1 MKRFWTSLLG
11 FASLLALLSANKA
24 QGHAAK
30 GVKRSSAQGACS
42 FATALDAV
50 ASAAELAATEAAA
63 RSANASAWQEA
74 LATALSKTNNAT
86 AVDALGTAAA
96 LQSMNAQ
103 VGAVALRLAREAAA
117 WAVDIRSAV
126 FAFSAL
132 SGGTTSGK
140 LCISKQSDSDETAE
154 FSTQDAQYAYDAI
167 CVPKTAEV
175 EALAKDA
182 LKNGIEKMLANGKGK
197 LPNLAE
203 KVLAESSSGETFKA
217 PESTTTGVNTADDA
231 TEGQACPLVVY
242 RSKGRTHKHGGIIAK
257 TSAKERTLI
266 WGRWWQV
273 TPAHHSTASHHD
285 GPGSSAANSA
295 ITIDTKATA
304 TWTDIKS
311 KLEQLRTLIANVQK
325 KCNTAAGNLCAPI
338 TEQDQ
343 ETLQRMATPPKAQTT
358 STKQTTRNKGAA
370 QQHNGHPQEHDTAAE
385 TSTTCP
391 TGTRWNQGTEQCETD
406 GTGKAPQASSAHSTA
421 THKTLPA
428 ALLLATLRTTQHI

>member
-50 ASAAELAATEAAA
+50 ASAAELAATEAAE

-132 SGGTTSGK
+132 SGGGSSGK
-140 LCISKQSDSDETAE
+140 LCISKQSDNDETAA
-154 FSTQDAQYAYDAI
+154 FSQQDAQYAFDAI
-167 CVPKTAEV
+167 CEPETAAV

-182 LKNGIEKMLANGKGK
+182 LKTALKRCSQTETANCRTWQKRY
-197 LPNLAE
+197 LPQATAGHSKHRKVQQRESTQQTRQRGAGLPASRLQVARRQSQARRHHRKDQRQRENAHLGTVVASHTSTPQHGQSPRRARKPSSRLRNHHRHQSNSNVDKHKKQARGTQNTHCKRAE
-203 KVLAESSSGETFKA
+203 KVQHSSRE
-217 PESTTTGVNTADDA
+217 P
-231 TEGQACPLVVY
+231 
-242 RSKGRTHKHGGIIAK
+242 
-257 TSAKERTLI
+257 
-266 WGRWWQV
+266 
-273 TPAHHSTASHHD
+273 
-285 GPGSSAANSA
+285 
-295 ITIDTKATA
+295 
-304 TWTDIKS
+304 
-311 KLEQLRTLIANVQK
+311 LRTN
-325 KCNTAAGNLCAPI
+325 N
-338 TEQDQ
+338 
-343 ETLQRMATPPKAQTT
+343 R
-358 STKQTTRNKGAA
+358 TRPRN
-370 QQHNGHPQEHDTAAE
+370 
-385 TSTTCP
+385 
-391 TGTRWNQGTEQCETD
+391 
-406 GTGKAPQASSAHSTA
+406 TA
-421 THKTLPA
+421 THGHTAKSTGDEHKA
-428 ALLLATLRTTQHI
+428 NDKKQGCRTTTQRPPTRTRHRRGNINHLPNGHQVEPRN

>member
-50 ASAAELAATEAAA
+50 ASAAELAATEAAE

-132 SGGTTSGK
+132 SGGGSSGK
-140 LCISKQSDSDETAE
+140 LCISKEGDSDETAA
-154 FSTQDAQYAYDAI
+154 FSTQDAQYAFDAI
-167 CVPKTAEV
+167 CEPETTEV

-182 LKNGIEKMLANGKGK
+182 LKDGIEKMLANGNSK

-203 KVLAESSSGETFKA
+203 KVLATSNSRTFEA
-217 PESTTTGVNTADDA
+217 PDSTSTGVNTADNAD
-231 TEGQACPLVVY
+231 EGQACPLVVY
-242 RSKGRTHKHGGIIAK
+242 RSQGSSHKHGGIIAK

-266 WGRWWQV
+266 WGRGGKSHQHTTARPV
-273 TPAHHSTASHHD
+273 TTTGQEAKQPTPQSPST
-285 GPGSSAANSA
+285 P
-295 ITIDTKATA
+295 K
-304 TWTDIKS
+304 
-311 KLEQLRTLIANVQK
+311 QQ
-325 KCNTAAGNLCAPI
+325 
-338 TEQDQ
+338 
-343 ETLQRMATPPKAQTT
+343 QRGQT
-358 STKQTTRNKGAA
+358 
-370 QQHNGHPQEHDTAAE
+370 
-385 TSTTCP
+385 
-391 TGTRWNQGTEQCETD
+391 
-406 GTGKAPQASSAHSTA
+406 
-421 THKTLPA
+421 
-428 ALLLATLRTTQHI
+428 

>member
-1 MKRFWTSLLG
+1 
-11 FASLLALLSANKA
+11 
-24 QGHAAK
+24 
-30 GVKRSSAQGACS
+30 
-42 FATALDAV
+42 
-50 ASAAELAATEAAA
+50 
-63 RSANASAWQEA
+63 
-74 LATALSKTNNAT
+74 
-86 AVDALGTAAA
+86 
-96 LQSMNAQ
+96 MNAQ
-103 VGAVALRLAREAAA
+103 VGAVALRLAREAAT

-140 LCISKQSDSDETAE
+140 LCISKQSDSDGTAE
-154 FSTQDAQYAYDAI
+154 FSKQGAQYAFDAI
-167 CVPKTAEV
+167 CVAKTTEV
-175 EALAKDA
+175 EALAKEA
-182 LKNGIEKMLANGKGK
+182 LKDGIEKMLANGKSK
-197 LPNLAE
+197 WPSLAE
-203 KVLAESSSGETFKA
+203 KVLATSNSETFKA

-231 TEGQACPLVVY
+231 NEGRACPLVVY
-242 RSKGRTHKHGGIIAK
+242 RTKGSSHKHGGIIAK

-273 TPAHHSTASHHD
+273 KPAHHSAASNHD
-285 GPGSSAANSA
+285 GPGSSAADSA

-304 TWTDIKS
+304 TWTNIKS

-343 ETLQRMATPPKAQTT
+343 ETLQRMATPPKAQAT

-421 THKTLPA
+421 THRTLPA
-428 ALLLATLRTTQHI
+428 ALLLATLRTTRHI

>member
-50 ASAAELAATEAAA
+50 ASAAELAATEAAE

-103 VGAVALRLAREAAA
+103 VGAVALRLAREAAT

-132 SGGTTSGK
+132 SGGGSSGK
-140 LCISKQSDSDETAE
+140 LCISKQSDNDETAE
-154 FSTQDAQYAYDAI
+154 FSTQDAQYAFDAI

-175 EALAKDA
+175 EALAEDA
-182 LKNGIEKMLANGKGK
+182 LKDGIEKMLANGKGK

-203 KVLAESSSGETFKA
+203 KVFAEGSSETFKA
-217 PESTTTGVNTADDA
+217 PESTTTGVDTADDA
-231 TEGQACPLVVY
+231 NEGQACPLVVY
-242 RSKGRTHKHGGIIAK
+242 RSQGSSHKHGGIIAK
-257 TSAKERTLI
+257 TSAKERALI

-273 TPAHHSTASHHD
+273 TPAHHSTASNHD
-285 GPGSSAANSA
+285 GPGSPAANSA
-295 ITIDTKATA
+295 ITIDTKATQ
-304 TWTDIKS
+304 TWTNIKS

-343 ETLQRMATPPKAQTT
+343 ETLQRMATPPKAQAT